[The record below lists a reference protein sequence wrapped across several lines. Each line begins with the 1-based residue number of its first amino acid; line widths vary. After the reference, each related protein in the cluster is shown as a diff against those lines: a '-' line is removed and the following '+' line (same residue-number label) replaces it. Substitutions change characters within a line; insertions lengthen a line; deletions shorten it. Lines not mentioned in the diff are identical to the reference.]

1 YIVSLAGEG
10 REMPSPITV
19 FGALNLNAR
28 NFEVELRRAAEKL
41 ENGMSGFPHRHG
53 ALCADRNG

>member
-1 YIVSLAGEG
+1 
-10 REMPSPITV
+10 MPSPITV

-41 ENGMSGFPHRHG
+41 ENGMSGF
-53 ALCADRNG
+53 LT